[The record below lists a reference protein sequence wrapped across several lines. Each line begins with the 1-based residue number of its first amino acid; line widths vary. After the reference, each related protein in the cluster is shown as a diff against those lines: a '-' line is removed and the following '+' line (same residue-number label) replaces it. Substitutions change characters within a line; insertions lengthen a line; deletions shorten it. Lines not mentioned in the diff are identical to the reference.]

1 MVAPQS
7 SPAVSGH
14 RRHRWLLLLP
24 FAWQVAL
31 VPLVDDVA
39 LRPFSLPFPMV
50 WQMAGIVLTTIV
62 VGVVFL
68 IDRRIDAAQG
78 FEPEIVAALRTATGE
93 TATGDDVRGTP
104 GSH

>member
-1 MVAPQS
+1 MNVHRPRAAPR
-7 SPAVSGH
+7 

-50 WQMAGIVLTTIV
+50 WQMAGIVFTTLV
-62 VGVVFL
+62 VGIVFL
-68 IDRRIDAAQG
+68 IDRRLDTAYG
-78 FEPEIVAALRTATGE
+78 PEPEIAAALDVPPGGPADDTA
-93 TATGDDVRGTP
+93 RRSSR
-104 GSH
+104 SH